1 MTYTGVRS
9 GVFAVLNGR
18 EYDSRPVRED
28 GSVLLKSSARENPA
42 PGLFEWNDSAREWRA
57 RVPAADLDRLYQANA
72 YAKYQGQ
79 LVNITAI
86 NDAGMAT
93 AYFADADKY
102 KAEENGFTQVDKYVY
117 VKEIPVWELRDVHEK
132 QSDLLFRQ
140 WRQANFAEPRRK

>member
-9 GVFAVLNGR
+9 GVFAVLAGR

-28 GSVLLKSSARENPA
+28 GSVLLKSSTADNPDPAR
-42 PGLFEWNDSAREWRA
+42 FEWNERAGEWRA
-57 RVPAADLDRLYQANA
+57 RVPATDLDRLYQANA
-72 YAKYQGQ
+72 YAKYQGY

-86 NDAGMAT
+86 NDSGTAT

-102 KAEENGFTQVDKYVY
+102 WADENGFDQVDKYVY

-132 QSDLLFRQ
+132 QSDLLFSQ
-140 WRQANFAEPRRK
+140 WRQTTFAEPRRK